1 MKISGF
7 AVVVIWAIFIKT
19 GVQEGCIIIKNGRIS
34 NMSHNPMIQKL
45 LLYIEENLDKDLSLD
60 NLAKEF
66 AYSKFYI
73 ARAFLED
80 TGITLYKYIQGRRL
94 SEAARK
100 LVETE
105 QPIAWIA
112 YEACYNSQQ
121 AFTLA
126 FRKAYLCS
134 PQIYRKNKVFYPK
147 QSSLVIKQSMS
158 GYSGWE
164 IKGRAVA

>member
-1 MKISGF
+1 MD
-7 AVVVIWAIFIKT
+7 
-19 GVQEGCIIIKNGRIS
+19 R
-34 NMSHNPMIQKL
+34 NPMIEKL
-45 LLYIEENLDKDLSLD
+45 LLYIEENLDKDLTLD
-60 NLAKEF
+60 SLAKELS
-66 AYSKFYI
+66 YSKFYI
-73 ARAFLED
+73 ARTFLED

-105 QPIAWIA
+105 KPIAWIA

-147 QSSLVIKQSMS
+147 QSSLVIKQNMS
-158 GYSGWE
+158 GYRGRE
-164 IKGRAVA
+164 IKGRAAA

>member
-1 MKISGF
+1 M
-7 AVVVIWAIFIKT
+7 
-19 GVQEGCIIIKNGRIS
+19 NR
-34 NMSHNPMIQKL
+34 NPMIEKL
-45 LLYIEENLDKDLSLD
+45 LLYIEENLDKDLTLD
-60 NLAKEF
+60 SLAK
-66 AYSKFYI
+66 ALSYSKFYI
-73 ARAFLED
+73 ARTFLED

-105 QPIAWIA
+105 KPIAWIA

-147 QSSLVIKQSMS
+147 QSSLVIKQNMS
-158 GYSGWE
+158 GYWGRE
-164 IKGRAVA
+164 IKGRAAA

>member
-1 MKISGF
+1 MN
-7 AVVVIWAIFIKT
+7 
-19 GVQEGCIIIKNGRIS
+19 Q
-34 NMSHNPMIQKL
+34 NPMIQKL
-45 LLYIEENLDKDLSLD
+45 LLYIEENLDKDLTLD

-66 AYSKFYI
+66 SYSKFYI
-73 ARAFLED
+73 ARTFLED
-80 TGITLYKYIQGRRL
+80 TGVTLYKYIQGRRL

-105 QPIAWIA
+105 KPIAWIA

-134 PQIYRKNKVFYPK
+134 PQSYRRNKVFYPK
-147 QSSLVIKQSMS
+147 QNSLVVRQSIS
-158 GYSGWE
+158 GHPVGV
-164 IKGRAVA
+164 IKGRAAA

>member
-1 MKISGF
+1 M
-7 AVVVIWAIFIKT
+7 
-19 GVQEGCIIIKNGRIS
+19 NR
-34 NMSHNPMIQKL
+34 NPMIEKL
-45 LLYIEENLDKDLSLD
+45 LLYIEENLDKDLTLD
-60 NLAKEF
+60 SLAKELS
-66 AYSKFYI
+66 YSKFYI
-73 ARAFLED
+73 ARTFLED

-105 QPIAWIA
+105 KPIAWIA

-147 QSSLVIKQSMS
+147 QSSLVIKQNMS
-158 GYSGWE
+158 GYWGRE
-164 IKGRAVA
+164 IKGRAAA

>member
-1 MKISGF
+1 
-7 AVVVIWAIFIKT
+7 
-19 GVQEGCIIIKNGRIS
+19 
-34 NMSHNPMIQKL
+34 MSQNPMIQKL
-45 LLYIEENLDKDLSLD
+45 LLYIEENLDKDLTLD

-66 AYSKFYI
+66 SYSKFYI
-73 ARAFLED
+73 ARTFLED
-80 TGITLYKYIQGRRL
+80 TGVTLYKYIQGRRL

-105 QPIAWIA
+105 KPIAWIA

-134 PQIYRKNKVFYPK
+134 P
-147 QSSLVIKQSMS
+147 
-158 GYSGWE
+158 
-164 IKGRAVA
+164 